1 VSGAA
6 PLPAWFVL
14 FMAVAAL
21 LRAVAALL
29 PPGST
34 TYVVGSSAATDAS
47 SAFDAGSSTATGR
60 SRASTTSGCSLRR
73 MLAAWHRLVLVAVP
87 LALAFRCP
95 GSWPGPPRRCR
106 TWSATPERRSSIRS
120 EGEPPQ
126 AGDLAAGNSSDRHWP
141 RSAGHFA
148 THATKLRVLRAR
160 PLAQRVGMPDAL
172 DRGGHR
178 SPMSHLTKGRSSD
191 G

>member
-1 VSGAA
+1 MLSGAA
-6 PLPAWFVL
+6 RLQARR
-14 FMAVAAL
+14 AL
-21 LRAVAALL
+21 SMLVAALL
-29 PPGST
+29 PAVAVLRPVRLLAST
-34 TYVVGSSAATDAS
+34 HARGVAPTHVG
-47 SAFDAGSSTATGR
+47 GR
-60 SRASTTSGCSLRR
+60 SSGPRFPVSWIVARTP
-73 MLAAWHRLVLVAVP
+73 AAVP
-87 LALAFRCP
+87 HVVRD
-95 GSWPGPPRRCR
+95 
-106 TWSATPERRSSIRS
+106 PERRSSIRS

-148 THATKLRVLRAR
+148 THATKLRVLRVR
-160 PLAQRVGMPDAL
+160 PLAQRVGTPDAP